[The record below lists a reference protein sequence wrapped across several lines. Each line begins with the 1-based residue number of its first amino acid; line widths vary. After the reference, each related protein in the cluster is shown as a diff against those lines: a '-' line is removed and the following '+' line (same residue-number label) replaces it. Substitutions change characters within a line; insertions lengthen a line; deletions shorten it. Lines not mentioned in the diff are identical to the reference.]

1 MVALDAA
8 HHRVLARDV
17 AALRTQPPQAMSA
30 MDGYAV
36 RSADASAVAARLK
49 VIGEVAAGRPFEKTV
64 GAGEAVRIFTGG
76 VIPEGADA
84 VIIQEDTVV
93 EDGGITITEA
103 ASPGRHIRPAGVD
116 FRQGDVLLARG
127 TRLTDRDL
135 SLAAGMNYP
144 ELAVRRRP
152 KVAMLAT
159 GDELVMPGSTPGPG
173 QIVYSNGYALRA
185 LARQEGAETIDLGIA
200 ADTVEATT
208 LGIRRARDSG
218 ADILITTGGASV
230 GDHDLVKQSLE
241 AEGVTMAFWR
251 IAMRPGKPMMHG
263 RLGAMRVI
271 GLPGNPVSSYVC
283 GFLFL
288 VPLIRAA
295 CRAAPSSTTPT
306 RRRCSGAMSPPTTC
320 AKTICAP
327 ASRCARR
334 RPDRH
339 AGRPSGQFA
348 VGKSRCGTGA
358 CDPCAVCAGGRRR
371 IGLRYPAAAGLSPLE
386 RLVPAKP
393 GFVDEKLSGC
403 GTHMEHI
410 VSVHDLFLSNGVY
423 KWESRSSEFL
433 SGSDSRN
440 RTALSTW
447 GTGRDAHA
455 QTI

>member
-1 MVALDAA
+1 VALMPVTDALAAVLAGAEPLPEEMSALDAA

-36 RSADASAVAARLK
+36 RSADAAHVAARFK
-49 VIGEVAAGRPFEKTV
+49 VIGEVAAGRPFEKAI
-64 GAGEAVRIFTGG
+64 GPSEAVRIFTGG
-76 VIPEGADA
+76 VIPDGADA

-103 ASPGRHIRPAGVD
+103 AIPGRNIRPAGVD
-116 FRQGDVLLARG
+116 FRKGDVLLAG
-127 TRLTDRDL
+127 GSRLTDRDL

-152 KVAMLAT
+152 KVAILAT
-159 GDELVMPGSTPGPG
+159 GDELVMPGSMPSPG

-185 LARQEGAETIDLGIA
+185 LARHEGAETIDLGIA

-241 AEGVTMAFWR
+241 AEGVAMAFWR

-288 VPLIRAA
+288 VPLIR
-295 CRAAPSSTTPT
+295 
-306 RRRCSGAMSPPTTC
+306 
-320 AKTICAP
+320 
-327 ASRCARR
+327 
-334 RPDRH
+334 
-339 AGRPSGQFA
+339 
-348 VGKSRCGTGA
+348 
-358 CDPCAVCAGGRRR
+358 
-371 IGLRYPAAAGLSPLE
+371 
-386 RLVPAKP
+386 
-393 GFVDEKLSGC
+393 KLSGRRD
-403 GTHMEHI
+403 
-410 VSVHDLFLSNGVY
+410 VHHA
-423 KWESRSSEFL
+423 SE
-433 SGSDSRN
+433 
-440 RTALSTW
+440 TAVL
-447 GTGRDAHA
+447 GRDIAANDLREDYLRARLEIRSDGVLIATPVNHQDSSLLGNLA
-455 QTI
+455 AARALVIRPPFAAAAPAGSPCDILRLPD